1 MANEESLRDYIWEQ
15 AKGNEPSHL
24 LDKDE
29 RYFDVYLGDTLEC
42 LRCSSYDGLGFYYKG
57 EFIEFFKKFKDD
69 EEVKMWFDEF
79 GRDDFWD
86 FDSYIKQILS
96 NYSPLF
102 KYLTEPEEAMMK
114 KMYKPLIEKIHKS
127 FFDEANGIE
136 KILEL
141 ASLGDAKDI
150 GDFFVENNF
159 ISKAKRKKIDDFNAR
174 FFDERIVDGAFLTNL
189 AQHFA
194 DNIIVDAINAAYR
207 SVAGE
212 LYDDYLV
219 AQNVFDYLSPK
230 QIIQQTRDNFGNII
244 LAESP
249 NGYEETVKEIDIAL
263 KNFVD
268 KYSETLHF
276 NWKGDGQNRL
286 FAQELTTL
294 RNIVVENI
302 NKIQGEEVFLWA
314 FEEKMHEMGVQ
325 FLNGYYN
332 EQDYKDRLVDAQ
344 IPSLF
349 KENENKTKIRRKQ

>member
-1 MANEESLRDYIWEQ
+1 MANEESLRDYIWRE

-29 RYFDVYLGDTLEC
+29 RYFDVYLGDTLEY

-57 EFIEFFKKFKDD
+57 EFIEFFEKFKDD

-86 FDSYIKQILS
+86 SVGCIKR
-96 NYSPLF
+96 F
-102 KYLTEPEEAMMK
+102 EYLTKSEKAEAKKLYEP
-114 KMYKPLIEKIHKS
+114 LLEKIRKS

-141 ASLGDAKDI
+141 SSLGDALEDRDRNGIKEF
-150 GDFFVENNF
+150 GDFLVENNF
-159 ISKAKRKKIDDFNAR
+159 ISKAECEKIYDFMACYYDTNA
-174 FFDERIVDGAFLTNL
+174 FFRNL
-189 AQHFA
+189 AHFV
-194 DNIIVDAINAAYR
+194 DDIIVDAINAAYS

-230 QIIQQTRDNFGNII
+230 QIIQQTRDNFGNVI
-244 LAESP
+244 LTESP
-249 NGYEETVKEIDIAL
+249 NGYEETVKKIDIAL

-332 EQDYKDRLVDAQ
+332 EQEYKDRLVDVQ

-349 KENENKTKIRRKQ
+349 EQDENKQNIRRKQ